1 MRLLQGKVALVTG
14 GAGGIGTAICTT
26 LAREGALVVVGYNRS
41 EEAAQLLVQTLEKS
55 DGSHLALRVPVT
67 DTKALAGVSAQIAEL
82 YGRCDILVNC
92 HGTTR
97 FVAHSEL
104 DALDDSLFDE
114 VMSTNVRGAFATV
127 RALRSLLAQNQDGLV
142 INISSIS
149 ATLGLG
155 SNIAYCAS
163 KAALDTMTKSLA
175 RALAPE
181 IRVISVA
188 PGLVKTDFTE
198 NFDSAWIENYLRI
211 TPLKRMVLPEDI
223 ASAVIAAA
231 VYLPSSTGIVLPV
244 DAGRLLA

>member
-1 MRLLQGKVALVTG
+1 MKLLQGKVALVTG
-14 GAGGIGTAICTT
+14 GAGGIGSAICTA
-26 LAREGALVVVGYNRS
+26 LAREGAVVVVGYNKS
-41 EEAAQLLVQTLEKS
+41 ADAAQALVEKLEKS
-55 DGSHLALRVPVT
+55 DRPHVALRVPVT
-67 DTKALAGVSAQIAEL
+67 ETKALTELCVQLGKL

-97 FVAHSEL
+97 FVEHAEL

-127 RALRSLLAQNQDGLV
+127 RALRSLLAQYQDGLV

-149 ATLGLG
+149 ATLGIG

-163 KAALDTMTKSLA
+163 KAALDTMTKSMA
-175 RALAPE
+175 RALAPA
-181 IRVISVA
+181 IRVLSVA
-188 PGLVKTDFTE
+188 PGLVKTDVTAK
-198 NFDSAWIENYLRI
+198 FDPVWLENYLRS
-211 TPLKRMVLPEDI
+211 TPLKRMVPSEDI
-223 ASAVIAAA
+223 ALAVIAAA

>member
-1 MRLLQGKVALVTG
+1 MKLLQGKVALVTG
-14 GAGGIGTAICTT
+14 GAGGIGSAICTA
-26 LAREGALVVVGYNRS
+26 LAREGAVVVVGYNKS
-41 EEAAQLLVQTLEKS
+41 ADAAQSLVEKLEKS
-55 DGSHLALRVPVT
+55 DQPHVSLRVPVT
-67 DTKALAGVSAQIAEL
+67 ETKALNELSVQLEAL

-97 FVAHSEL
+97 FVPHAEL

-142 INISSIS
+142 VNISSIA
-149 ATLGLG
+149 ATLGIG

-163 KAALDTMTKSLA
+163 KAALDTMTKSMA
-175 RALAPE
+175 RALAPA
-181 IRVISVA
+181 IRVLSVA
-188 PGLVKTDFTE
+188 PGLVKTDITD
-198 NFDSAWIENYLRI
+198 NFDPAWLENYLHS
-211 TPLKRMVLPEDI
+211 TPLKRMVPSKDI
-223 ASAVIAAA
+223 ALAVIAAA

>member
-1 MRLLQGKVALVTG
+1 
-14 GAGGIGTAICTT
+14 
-26 LAREGALVVVGYNRS
+26 VVVGYNRS

-67 DTKALAGVSAQIAEL
+67 DTKALAAVSAQIAEL

-127 RALRSLLAQNQDGLV
+127 RALRPLLA
-142 INISSIS
+142 NISSIS

-163 KAALDTMTKSLA
+163 KAALDTMTKSMA

-181 IRVISVA
+181 IRVMSVA
-188 PGLVKTDFTE
+188 PGLVKTDFTN
-198 NFDSAWIENYLRI
+198 NFDPVWIENYLRI
-211 TPLKRMVLPEDI
+211 TPLKRMVPPEDI

>member
-14 GAGGIGTAICTT
+14 GAGGIGSAICTA
-26 LAREGALVVVGYNRS
+26 LAREGAAVVVGYNRS
-41 EEAAQLLVQTLEKS
+41 AEAAQSLVEKLEKI
-55 DGSHLALRVPVT
+55 DRPHVALRVPVT
-67 DTKALAGVSAQIAEL
+67 DTTALTALSAQLEEL

-97 FVAHSEL
+97 FVAHAEL

-114 VMSTNVRGAFATV
+114 VMATNVRGAFATV
-127 RALRSLLAQNQDGLV
+127 RALRSMLAQNGDGLV
-142 INISSIS
+142 VNISSIA

-175 RALAPE
+175 RALAPS
-181 IRVISVA
+181 IRVLSVA
-188 PGLVKTDFTE
+188 PGLVKTDFTA
-198 NFDSAWIENYLRI
+198 NFDPVWIENYLRS
-211 TPLKRMVLPEDI
+211 TPLKRMVPAEDI

-231 VYLPSSTGIVLPV
+231 VYLPSSTGIVIPV

>member
-1 MRLLQGKVALVTG
+1 MKLLQGKVALVTG
-14 GAGGIGTAICTT
+14 GAGGIGSAICTA
-26 LAREGALVVVGYNRS
+26 LAREGAVVVVGYNKS
-41 EEAAQLLVQTLEKS
+41 ADAAQSLVEKLEKS
-55 DGSHLALRVPVT
+55 DQPHVALRVPVT
-67 DTKALAGVSAQIAEL
+67 ETKALNELSVQLEAL

-97 FVAHSEL
+97 FVPHAEL

-142 INISSIS
+142 VNISSIS
-149 ATLGLG
+149 ATLGIG

-163 KAALDTMTKSLA
+163 KAALDTMTKSMA
-175 RALAPE
+175 RALAPA
-181 IRVISVA
+181 IRVLSVA
-188 PGLVKTDFTE
+188 PGLVKTDVTD
-198 NFDSAWIENYLRI
+198 NFDPAWLENYLHS
-211 TPLKRMVLPEDI
+211 TPLKRMVPSEDI
-223 ASAVIAAA
+223 ALAVIAAA

>member
-1 MRLLQGKVALVTG
+1 MKLLQGKVALVTG
-14 GAGGIGTAICTT
+14 GAGGIGSAICTA
-26 LAREGALVVVGYNRS
+26 LAREGAVVVVGYNKS
-41 EEAAQLLVQTLEKS
+41 ADAAKSLVEKLEKS
-55 DGSHLALRVPVT
+55 DQPHVALRIPVT
-67 DTKALAGVSAQIAEL
+67 ETKALNELSVQLETL

-97 FVAHSEL
+97 FIPHADL

-142 INISSIS
+142 VNISSIS
-149 ATLGLG
+149 ATLGIG

-163 KAALDTMTKSLA
+163 KAALDTMTKSMA
-175 RALAPE
+175 RALAPA
-181 IRVISVA
+181 IRVLSVA
-188 PGLVKTDFTE
+188 PGLVKTDVTD
-198 NFDSAWIENYLRI
+198 NFDPAWLENYLYS
-211 TPLKRMVLPEDI
+211 TPLKRMVPSEDI
-223 ASAVIAAA
+223 ALAVIAAA

>member
-1 MRLLQGKVALVTG
+1 MKLLQGKVALVTG
-14 GAGGIGTAICTT
+14 GAGGIGSAICAA
-26 LAREGALVVVGYNRS
+26 LAREGAVVVVGYNKS
-41 EEAAQLLVQTLEKS
+41 ADAAQSLVEKLEKS
-55 DGSHLALRVPVT
+55 DQPHVALRVPVT
-67 DTKALAGVSAQIAEL
+67 ETKALNELSVQLEAL

-97 FVAHSEL
+97 FVPHAEL

-142 INISSIS
+142 VNISSIA
-149 ATLGLG
+149 ATLGIG

-163 KAALDTMTKSLA
+163 KAALDTMTKSMA
-175 RALAPE
+175 RALAPA
-181 IRVISVA
+181 IRVLSVA
-188 PGLVKTDFTE
+188 PGLVKTDVTD
-198 NFDSAWIENYLRI
+198 NFDPAWLENYLHS
-211 TPLKRMVLPEDI
+211 TPLKRMVPSEDI
-223 ASAVIAAA
+223 ALAVIAAA